1 MKRVLIAILLLAA
14 LLLGGACQKKV
25 RTLYVF
31 NWSDYMD
38 PELVQEF
45 ERLHNCRVRIPT
57 YDSNENMFAKIESTR
72 QSFDIAVPSGDHV
85 TLLAQKGYLE
95 PLDKQKLGNW
105 INLDAK
111 LLEKAARFDPGNQY
125 AVPYFWG
132 LTGLLYNKKQVPAE
146 VLATQ
151 SWSILG
157 HSHFSGKQKVTM
169 LEDARE
175 VVGAALV
182 HRGYGVNDT
191 SPGALAAA
199 SEILAIWDKNITQY
213 DSESYKNEVADG
225 TTWLAQAYNGDALQQ
240 MELKEDLGFFLP
252 VEGTSLWM
260 DSMVILKSSQ
270 NKELAYEFLNFLLD
284 AENARKNADYVMYAT
299 PNAEAY
305 KMQDPAFTGNPL
317 IYPPAEYLDKCQMIE
332 FLGDRIKPLND
343 LFEQIRMN

>member
-1 MKRVLIAILLLAA
+1 M
-14 LLLGGACQKKV
+14 
-25 RTLYVF
+25 
-31 NWSDYMD
+31 
-38 PELVQEF
+38 
-45 ERLHNCRVRIPT
+45 
-57 YDSNENMFAKIESTR
+57 
-72 QSFDIAVPSGDHV
+72 
-85 TLLAQKGYLE
+85 
-95 PLDKQKLGNW
+95 
-105 INLDAK
+105 
-111 LLEKAARFDPGNQY
+111 
-125 AVPYFWG
+125 
-132 LTGLLYNKKQVPAE
+132 
-146 VLATQ
+146 
-151 SWSILG
+151 
-157 HSHFSGKQKVTM
+157 
-169 LEDARE
+169 
-175 VVGAALV
+175 
-182 HRGYGVNDT
+182 
-191 SPGALAAA
+191 
-199 SEILAIWDKNITQY
+199 WDKNITQY